1 MWLLFVLCLFF
12 VCLVCFLSALCYLEK
27 LMCGNNLISKAL
39 YHRESLEG
47 GMREANERSTSLPI
61 LQLEDLLV
69 EISSLVVF
77 ILF

>member
-1 MWLLFVLCLFF
+1 
-12 VCLVCFLSALCYLEK
+12 
-27 LMCGNNLISKAL
+27 MCGKNLISKAL

-47 GMREANERSTSLPI
+47 GMKEANERSTSLPI